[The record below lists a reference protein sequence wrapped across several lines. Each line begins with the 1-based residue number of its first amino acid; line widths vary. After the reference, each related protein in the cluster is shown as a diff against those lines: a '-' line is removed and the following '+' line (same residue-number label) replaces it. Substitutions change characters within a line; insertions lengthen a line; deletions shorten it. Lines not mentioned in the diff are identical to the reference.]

1 MQPIY
6 LSTTDTFIIYI
17 PGSVCCSR
25 LWFLLKCL
33 SVVSHHPLY
42 VKHISIKYSVWTL
55 YAFQKIQWHHQKQ
68 LWPLC
73 FSAGWLHCPFILT
86 CDQSYGFF
94 IMAWDREADCQ
105 SVWNKTAFR
114 SVKKTYWHGTIK
126 LIKSEGTVGFI
137 STSVIVLAAL
147 CRNNYDVFC
156 MPSQYITICMRFTST
171 ESKRKESAKK
181 LEAFQSRWASRDIY
195 AIYSKLCSYTK
206 SGDRRR

>member
-1 MQPIY
+1 MP
-6 LSTTDTFIIYI
+6 
-17 PGSVCCSR
+17 VCGVTPPTLCQTHLHQIQR
-25 LWFLLKCL
+25 LNPTCVPEDPMT
-33 SVVSHHPLY
+33 SPN
-42 VKHISIKYSVWTL
+42 
-55 YAFQKIQWHHQKQ
+55 Q

-73 FSAGWLHCPFILT
+73 FSAGWLHCTFTLT

-94 IMAWDREADCQ
+94 IMAWEADCQ

-114 SVKKTYWHGTIK
+114 CVKETYWLGTIQ

-137 STSVIVLAAL
+137 SSRVIIFAAL

-156 MPSQYITICMRFTST
+156 MPSEYITICMRFTSA

-181 LEAFQSRWASRDIY
+181 LEAFQSRWASRDIL
-195 AIYSKLCSYTK
+195 ILLNFIKLCCYNK